1 MNGIFVGA
9 EDLVILI
16 NFKRNAVSFDNG
28 SFAVHWEGALF
39 FVFIRLVGNVG
50 YLRNIGSL
58 LNFLSDGTH
67 AGMVCQR

>member
-28 SFAVHWEGALF
+28 SFPVHWEGALF